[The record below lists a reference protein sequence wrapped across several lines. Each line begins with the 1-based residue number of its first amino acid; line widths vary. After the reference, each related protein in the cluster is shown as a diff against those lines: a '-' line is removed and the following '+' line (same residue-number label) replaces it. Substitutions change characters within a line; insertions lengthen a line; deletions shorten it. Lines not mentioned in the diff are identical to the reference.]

1 MAWCGVMW
9 RGVVWRG
16 VAWRGVAWRGVSG
29 TLGGDGVLGA
39 AGRVG
44 LAAVAAGAL
53 QGVSAGA
60 VDVQL
65 EASGQRSGQLL
76 VGVPVLLMAPT
87 QTHSLSLSLLL
98 SGIIY

>member
-1 MAWCGVMW
+1 MFSDLKKGNFKLKTLCC
-9 RGVVWRG
+9 VVLC
-16 VAWRGVAWRGVSG
+16 
-29 TLGGDGVLGA
+29 TLWGDGVLGA
-39 AGRVG
+39 AGGVG

-76 VGVPVLLMAPT
+76 VGVPVLLTARHTRPT
-87 QTHSLSLSLLL
+87 HTYQR
-98 SGIIY
+98 